1 MSLTSLAPTA
11 RPASTVALLRDG
23 RHGLETLL
31 LRRNRA
37 LAFAG
42 GFWVFPGGA
51 VDDRDREQASGDDD
65 AAARIAAA
73 RESQEEA
80 GISPDPDGMALVSH
94 WTTPLTE
101 KKRFST
107 WIYTG
112 VVPVDAVVTIDGSEI
127 HDFQWIGVDAALR
140 THGDAALPLMPPT
153 YITLKALS
161 RYASADAAV
170 SGERLTPCPRV
181 IPTMIPCSEEEGGY
195 VTVYPGDVAYA
206 GGNVDAQGP
215 RHRTV
220 LKDGRWHYDYRD
232 VRDCEPLYPLD

>member
-1 MSLTSLAPTA
+1 MSDTVSV

-23 RHGLETLL
+23 EHGLETLL

-42 GFWVFPGGA
+42 GFWVFPGGV
-51 VDDRDREQASGDDD
+51 VDDSDREQAGSDDD

-80 GISPDPDGMALVSH
+80 GISPDPDGMVLVSH
-94 WTTPLTE
+94 WTTPLAE

-107 WIYTG
+107 WIYTA
-112 VVPVDAVVTIDGSEI
+112 VVSADAVVTIDGSEI
-127 HDFQWIGVDAALR
+127 HDFQWIGVHAALR
-140 THGDAALPLMPPT
+140 THREVLPLMPPT

-181 IPTMIPCSEEEGGY
+181 IPAMIPRTEEEGGFL
-195 VTVYPGDVAYA
+195 TVYPGDVAYT
-206 GGNVDAQGP
+206 GGNVDAPGP

-220 LKDGRWHYDYRD
+220 LKDGCWHYEYCD
-232 VRDCEPLYPLD
+232 VGDCEPLYPLD